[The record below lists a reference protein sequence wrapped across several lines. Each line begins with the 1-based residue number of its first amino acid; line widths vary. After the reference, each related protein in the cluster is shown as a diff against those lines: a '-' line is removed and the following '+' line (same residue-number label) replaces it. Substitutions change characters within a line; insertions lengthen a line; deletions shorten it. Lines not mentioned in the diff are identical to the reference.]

1 MRQGLPSPL
10 LGLLATLTHARLLLL
25 FTMPR
30 TAAAPGPVAADL
42 PVFQALLVF
51 VKVVNFLTFSNVALV
66 ERFRAGFFRDAA
78 DRRAGVPLRAALR
91 EVWGRALGAL
101 AIASRCKIRRPRR
114 WIFSTITFELLAGL
128 GLRLDL
134 DLRRRQC

>member
-1 MRQGLPSPL
+1 MFIEVVDL
-10 LGLLATLTHARLLLL
+10 LTLFDIT
-25 FTMPR
+25 
-30 TAAAPGPVAADL
+30 
-42 PVFQALLVF
+42 
-51 VKVVNFLTFSNVALV
+51 VVEGFLTK
-66 ERFRAGFFRDAA
+66 FFRDAA